1 MSGGYFEYA
10 DRRAKDEIFG
20 YSGDKPK
27 GNVFEDREITELVWD
42 VFNLIHDFDWYQSG
56 DTCKETYLLKKAE
69 FKKKW
74 LAKPPERVKEIIDL
88 AIAEAKQELYETYG
102 VSEKTIDFSL

>member
-1 MSGGYFEYA
+1 MNAGGEKMSGGYFEYA
-10 DRRAKDEIFG
+10 DSRAKDEIFG
-20 YSGDKPK
+20 YSGDEPK
-27 GNVFEDREITELVWD
+27 GNVFI
-42 VFNLIHDFDWYQSG
+42 FNLIHDFDWYQSG

-102 VSEKTIDFSL
+102 VSEKTIDI

>member
-20 YSGDKPK
+20 YSVDKPK

-74 LAKPPERVKEIIDL
+74 LAKHPERVKEIIDL

-102 VSEKTIDFSL
+102 VSEKTIDI

>member
-20 YSGDKPK
+20 YSGDESK

-42 VFNLIHDFDWYQSG
+42 VFNLIHDFDWYMSG
-56 DTCKETYLLKKAE
+56 DTCKETYLQRKAE

-74 LAKPPERVKEIIDL
+74 LGKHPERVKEIIDL

-102 VSEKTIDFSL
+102 VSEKTIDI

>member
-56 DTCKETYLLKKAE
+56 DTCKETYLLKKGMSIIFE
-69 FKKKW
+69 KRYCNLKKIWYNMLWLFKNRGRGK
-74 LAKPPERVKEIIDL
+74 A
-88 AIAEAKQELYETYG
+88 
-102 VSEKTIDFSL
+102 

>member
-10 DRRAKDEIFG
+10 DQRAKNKIFG
-20 YSGDKPK
+20 YLGDELK
-27 GNVFEDREITELVWD
+27 GNVFEDWEITELVRD
-42 VFNLIHDFDWYQSG
+42 VFDLIHDFDWYKSG

-74 LAKPPERVKEIIDL
+74 LGKHPERVKEIIDL

-102 VSEKTIDFSL
+102 CSEKTIDI